1 MIKELLNAKTENY
14 KDLKDIILT
23 EQIAWYYHNKTTLSE
38 DQDIDFFSHALLSRP
53 QHEKNGMQVPAVSS
67 PNSVYFEKCYFILKE
82 ILNFNNINFDVVYRM
97 NLNLTLHNTLKESL
111 PHTDLNLPHK
121 VLIVYLNGFQNGR
134 TIVLDKNN
142 KKFYSNPKEDGVIVF
157 DGKLLHYHETPE
169 LHEKRLVMVA
179 NFQ

>member
-1 MIKELLNAKTENY
+1 MIEKLLNPKTENY
-14 KDLKDIILT
+14 KDLKNIILT
-23 EQIAWYYHNKTTLSE
+23 EKIAWYYHNKTTLSK

-53 QHEKNGMQVPAVSS
+53 QHENNGIQVPAVSS

-82 ILNFNNINFDVVYRM
+82 ILDFNNINFDVVYRM

-121 VLIVYLNGFQNGR
+121 VLIIYLNQFKNGK

-142 KKFYSNPKEDGVIVF
+142 KKFYSNPKEDGVIIF

>member
-1 MIKELLNAKTENY
+1 MIEELKNPITNNY
-14 KDLKDIILT
+14 KYLKNIILT
-23 EQIAWYYHNKTTLSE
+23 KKIAWYYHNKTNLSK

-53 QHEKNGMQVPAVSS
+53 QHKNDGIEVPAVSS

-82 ILNFNNINFDVVYRM
+82 ILDFNNINFDVVYRM
-97 NLNLTLHNTLKESL
+97 NLNLTLHNALKESL

-121 VLIVYLNGFQNGR
+121 VLIIYLNEFKNGK

>member
-1 MIKELLNAKTENY
+1 MIEELANPITDNY
-14 KDLKDIILT
+14 KNLKDIILT
-23 EQIAWYYHNKTTLSE
+23 DKISWYYHSKTTPSK
-38 DQDIDFFSHALLSRP
+38 DKDIDFFSHALLSRP
-53 QHEKNGMQVPAVSS
+53 QHENNGIQVPAISS
-67 PNSVYFEKCYFILKE
+67 PNSIYFEKCYFILKE
-82 ILNFNNINFDVVYRM
+82 ILDFNNINFDVVYRM
-97 NLNLTLHNTLKESL
+97 NLNLTLHNALKESL

-121 VLIVYLNGFQNGR
+121 VVIIYLNNFKNGR
-134 TIVLDKNN
+134 TIVLNKNN